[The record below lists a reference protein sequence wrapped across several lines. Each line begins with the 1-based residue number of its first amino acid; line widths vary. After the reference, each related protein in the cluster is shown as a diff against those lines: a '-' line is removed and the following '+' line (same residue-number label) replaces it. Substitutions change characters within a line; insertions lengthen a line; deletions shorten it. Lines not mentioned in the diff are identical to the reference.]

1 MDGTE
6 MRYDAFISYRHCE
19 PDKNVAMAI
28 QKKLENYRLPSDV
41 ASKLGKKRLMRV
53 FRDESEFA
61 VSDDL
66 SEAIMEA
73 LKQSEYLIIICT
85 PRLKESEWCRKE
97 LETFLKLR
105 DRKHI
110 LLVLADGE
118 PEEVFPEE
126 LLYEDVERMDM
137 TGREV
142 VIREKREPLAADC
155 RGETAKERKQNLELS
170 VIRLMASILGIG
182 FDDLRQRHRR
192 QRIFRR
198 NLITLAVFLI
208 VTLIA
213 AQALFFIRRI
223 SEQNRII
230 SDKYADSMAST
241 SERLLADGRRMDAI
255 YAARSVLPDKKNGN
269 INTNAFKALV
279 DAEGLFESPLKFSC
293 SNILTIPSS
302 IFTVEVSADAS
313 LAGLLGYN
321 SYRYI
326 VDTATGEVIYS
337 YEEESSGNGT
347 MAFDGTGGIFLRRV
361 SGPLVYRDFKTGE
374 EKTIYD
380 GEGRVYSLPGDS
392 GVILVTR
399 NEVCLY
405 KEGSLV
411 YSVDH
416 KKLGKSTQ
424 DDFFALNLRFSP
436 DGKHA
441 VLHFCT
447 LQTNDMILQ
456 FNVETG
462 EGEAFLETGN
472 TIDAVATDGNSII
485 YTCSL
490 YDTSELNCYDVEK
503 KELLTKKELYGL
515 GYVQACINKGVAVL
529 ARDDIAVMYRPE
541 QESIY
546 TFGLK
551 SVCLDVSPFED
562 AVILLDY
569 YSGYYLCDEDY
580 EDYFQLAG
588 NQEKTYGNF
597 IYKNGKF
604 FLAGSGESYLTIYE
618 RPESAY
624 CRGYNDESYTELPRS
639 FEDKQLKNDFEKNV
653 CEMYGDMDA
662 ALIYSSGISS
672 DEKYGYIQTWDQ
684 QVSIYGLADLK
695 LKQTMYNCKGYC
707 RSMYYEEASGLYYLT
722 MDSTYICDSEMRHV
736 MTINDAIAFAR
747 LDDSG
752 ELLVD
757 DDEGNYFI
765 LKNITYEDVIKEADR
780 RLDAYEPDE
789 AAREKY
795 GF

>member
-1 MDGTE
+1 MNETE

-19 PDKNVAMAI
+19 PDKDVAVAI
-28 QKKLENYRLPSDV
+28 QKKLENYRLPSEV
-41 ASKLGKKRLMRV
+41 ASKLGKKQLTRV

-61 VSDDL
+61 VSADL

-73 LKQSEYLIIICT
+73 LKQSEYLIVICT
-85 PRLKESEWCRKE
+85 PRLKDSEWCRNE
-97 LETFLKLR
+97 IETFLKLR

-110 LLVLADGE
+110 LLVLAEGE
-118 PEEVFPEE
+118 PEEVFPDI
-126 LLYEDVERMDM
+126 LLYEEVTRTDM
-137 TGREV
+137 SGHEV
-142 VIREKREPLAADC
+142 LIREEREPLAADC
-155 RGETAKERKQNLELS
+155 RGETKKERKHNMELS
-170 VIRLMASILGIG
+170 VIRLVASILGIG
-182 FDDLRQRHRR
+182 FDDLVQRHRR
-192 QRIFRR
+192 QRILRR
-198 NLITLAVFLI
+198 NLITLAVFL
-208 VTLIA
+208 VVAFIA
-213 AQALFFIRRI
+213 AQALFFIHRI

-347 MAFDGTGGIFLRRV
+347 MAFDGTSGIFLRRV

-424 DDFFALNLRFSP
+424 EDFFALNLRFSP

-472 TIDAVATDGNSII
+472 TIDAVATDGNKII
-485 YTCSL
+485 YTCSK
-490 YDTSELNCYDVEK
+490 DEVSEVSCYDVAGKKIISEK
-503 KELLTKKELYGL
+503 EVYGP
-515 GYVQACINKGVAVL
+515 GYVQACINKGKVVI
-529 ARDDIAVMYRPE
+529 ARDDIAVVYLPE
-541 QESIY
+541 KGSLSS
-546 TFGLK
+546 FGLR
-551 SVCLDVSPFED
+551 SGSISAIPYED
-562 AVILLDY
+562 SIILLDY
-569 YSGYYLCDEDY
+569 EGGYNLCDEDY
-580 EDYFQLAG
+580 KGYYQLAG
-588 NQEKTYGNF
+588 NGDIVYTNF
-597 IYKNGKF
+597 VYKNDKF
-604 FLAGSGESYLTIYE
+604 FLAGSGENYLTIYE
-618 RPESAY
+618 KPGSEY
-624 CRGYNDESYTELPRS
+624 CRGYNGENEQATD
-639 FEDKQLKNDFEKNV
+639 DFKKKI
-653 CEMYGDMDA
+653 CDMYGDMDA
-662 ALIYSSGISS
+662 TLIYSSGISS
-672 DEKYGYIQTWDQ
+672 DGKYGYIQNWNQ
-684 QVSIYGLADLK
+684 QVNIYELTDLS
-695 LKQTMYNCKGYC
+695 LKQTMYNCNGYC
-707 RSMYYEEASGLYYLT
+707 RSLYYEEDTGLYYLT
-722 MDSTYICDSEMRHV
+722 MNSTYILDSELRHV